1 MKTWNYIPQTLCFAI
16 PQSKFTKMEVKPK
29 KWSNEVILFDDGSY
43 SAIWGNYENS
53 TKKSLGVRWN
63 GQGSE
68 QGFPNQGSHPIWF
81 VEYKFL
87 VKPILLEFYFQ
98 TLKSQKNEYLENIK
112 LALSEV
118 QNEMYE

>member
-1 MKTWNYIPQTLCFAI
+1 MPEGKD
-16 PQSKFTKMEVKPK
+16 VKPK
-29 KWSNEVILFDDGSY
+29 KWSNEIILFDDGNY

-53 TKKSLGVRWN
+53 AKRSLGVRWN

-68 QGFPNQGSHPIWF
+68 QGFPNQGSYPIWF

-87 VKPILLEFYFQ
+87 VKPILLELYFQ
-98 TLKSQKNEYLENIK
+98 TLNLQKSEAKTYLENIK
-112 LALSEV
+112 QALSEV